1 MQLFPIILIA
11 IVVAADGGLTL
22 TDGADQLSRW
32 TVTTFALG
40 SVIVVVGFTVAGV
53 RHCDRRLT
61 RMPSPQAFLFAERL
75 AVVARTLL
83 LVNLAVAVLVLGWLG
98 AVRSSLRWLSSA
110 DQPDPILID
119 ELIVILP
126 TLLGLMGVW
135 WAYYP
140 IERRLR
146 EAVLLRRLDEGQ
158 PVFALPGRWRYVMV
172 QLRVQILL
180 MLVPLLL
187 ILTLAETI
195 TKVLEPWRGEVWY
208 GAAETV
214 TTMAAGLSVF
224 VFAPLLVR
232 WLLDA
237 APLPDGPTRE
247 ALMNVCRAHRV
258 RVRGL
263 LLWQTGGSMI
273 NAAVMGLVGRLR
285 YILLTDALLELMRP
299 AEVEAV
305 MAHEIG
311 HVRRA
316 HMPWMVGALLGSM
329 MATFWLL
336 IGLLSGITLIWPEFA
351 SEERT
356 WLETA
361 ESAAVVAIALASFGW
376 ISRRFERQA
385 DTFAVQ
391 HLSTHQDGEADGPAA
406 GVVTERAVATMRHAL
421 GRIAVLNAVPPTRRS
436 WRHGSIRWRQVYLET
451 LIGKPLD
458 GLAIDRQIRWIKGVI
473 ALVLLLSLGAI
484 VLDGAFRLFGGALAG
499 GSGV

>member
-11 IVVAADGGLTL
+11 IVLVADGFTFV
-22 TDGADQLSRW
+22 DGADQPPGW
-32 TVTTFALG
+32 AATTFALG
-40 SVIVVVGFTVAGV
+40 SVIAVVGLTLAGV
-53 RHCDRRLT
+53 HHCDRRLN

-75 AVVARTLL
+75 AVVVRTLL
-83 LVNLAVAVLVLGWLG
+83 LVNQAVAVLVLGWLG

-110 DQPDPILID
+110 EPPDPILID

-140 IERRLR
+140 IERRVR

-158 PVFALPGRWRYVMV
+158 PVFALPSRWRYVLV

-195 TKVLEPWRGEVWY
+195 EKVLEPWRGEAWY

-237 APLPDGPTRE
+237 APLPAGPTRE

-273 NAAVMGLVGRLR
+273 NAAVMGLIGRLR
-285 YILLTDALLELMRP
+285 YVLLTDALLELMRP
-299 AEVEAV
+299 SELEAV

-311 HVRRA
+311 HVRCA

-329 MATFWLL
+329 MATIWLL

-361 ESAAVVAIALASFGW
+361 ESVAVVAIALASFGW

-391 HLSTHQDGEADGPAA
+391 HLSAHQSPEADTAA
-406 GVVTERAVATMRHAL
+406 ADLVTERAVATMRHAL

-451 LIGKPLD
+451 LVGKPLD
-458 GLAIDRQIRWIKGVI
+458 GLAIDRQIRWIKRLI

-484 VLDGAFRLFGGALAG
+484 VLDAGFGTFGGALAG